1 MSRELRLCP
10 GVGGRKCGAFL
21 SSLDRDPHPT
31 CTRCRG
37 KICTKDLTCDFCA
50 GWSSSQWEAFA
61 KKRTYKERKRSRP
74 SGSLPPA
81 TKTSPCARTSLEV
94 LYPEASSSSSLPSG
108 GQAKRGESR
117 DAPGVTS
124 REASSPPARPR
135 SSERGGSVSGRS
147 SGARERAPVSS
158 APSGAGGGG
167 GGALLV
173 RSGRPLPA
181 LLPRWPLPAHHCTL
195 CDVVSQESLPWSAP
209 IRDPPVFPDLRIE
222 EQGRIVEPAFGR
234 AAPVAGLGDLA
245 LAPLPARGQAV
256 ESVVA
261 GTRLGHCPP
270 ACGRCVTG
278 RGLLTAIGHVAFAIA
293 RCLGEI
299 GRGLRTATALAGIA
313 LDVTGRDLRIAA
325 GLGGSV
331 RDPLLV
337 GEVTVTACGHA
348 IPLAALVTAHGHGSG
363 RLFPLTVRSQ
373 RIEAGKP
380 DVSNGRMG
388 RL

>member
-1 MSRELRLCP
+1 MSRELRLSP
-10 GVGGRKCGAFL
+10 GVGGRKCGALL

-37 KICTKDLTCDFCA
+37 KICTKDLTCDFCV
-50 GWSSSQWEAFA
+50 GWSSSQWEALA
-61 KKRTYKERKRSRP
+61 KKRTYKERKCSRP

-81 TKTSPCARTSLEV
+81 TKTSPRAQTSSEV
-94 LYPEASSSSSLPSG
+94 LHPDASSSSSSLPSG
-108 GQAKRGESR
+108 GQAKKGESR
-117 DAPGVTS
+117 DAPGAAS

-147 SGARERAPVSS
+147 SGACERAPVSS
-158 APSGAGGGG
+158 APSGVGEGGGG
-167 GGALLV
+167 LLV

-181 LLPRWPLPAHHCTL
+181 LLPWWPLPALHCTL
-195 CDVVSQESLPWSAP
+195 CDVVSRESLPRSALVRNP
-209 IRDPPVFPDLRIE
+209 LVFPDLRIE
-222 EQGRIVEPAFGR
+222 ELGSIVKPSIGR

-261 GTRLGHCPP
+261 GTRLGRCPP
-270 ACGRCVTG
+270 ACG
-278 RGLLTAIGHVAFAIA
+278 RGLLTAIGRVAFALA

-299 GRGLRTATALAGIA
+299 GRGLRTATALVGIA
-313 LDVTGRDLRIAA
+313 LDVTGRDLQIATS
-325 GLGGSV
+325 LGGSV

-337 GEVTVTACGHA
+337 GEASGHT
-348 IPLAALVTAHGHGSG
+348 IPLAALVTARG
-363 RLFPLTVRSQ
+363 Q
-373 RIEAGKP
+373 RIEADEP
-380 DVSNGRMG
+380 DVSNGRVG